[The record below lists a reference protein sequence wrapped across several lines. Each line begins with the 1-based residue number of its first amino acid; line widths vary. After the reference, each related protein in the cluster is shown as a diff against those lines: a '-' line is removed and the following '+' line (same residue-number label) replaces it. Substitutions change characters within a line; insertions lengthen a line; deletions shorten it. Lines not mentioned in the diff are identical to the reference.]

1 MVIGDDF
8 IGYLFLWMIQ
18 KFAEAE
24 KNAEKVFK
32 EMRSKIWIMQKFVE
46 AEKIAKEEFQEM
58 RSKL

>member
-1 MVIGDDF
+1 MVLGDDF

-24 KNAEKVFK
+24 K
-32 EMRSKIWIMQKFVE
+32 
-46 AEKIAKEEFQEM
+46 IAKEEFQEM